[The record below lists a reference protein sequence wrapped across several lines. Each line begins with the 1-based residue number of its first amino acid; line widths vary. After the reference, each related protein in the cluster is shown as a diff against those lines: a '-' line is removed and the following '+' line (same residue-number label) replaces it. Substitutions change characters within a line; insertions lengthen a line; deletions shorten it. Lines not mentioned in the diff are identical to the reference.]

1 MTNHVAADAS
11 LPGASSAVETAGTPG
26 TSTLPARVRSLTGLR
41 FPAAL
46 MVFLYHAS
54 LPIPALRFL
63 HDDAAA
69 YSFYGFASQAGGL
82 GVTFFFVLSGF
93 VLTWSAR
100 PGDTATAFW
109 RRRLVKIYPNY
120 VVAWVLATVLYAA
133 AYTPVWRELVNL
145 LMLQVWIPDFNT
157 YFSVDPPGWSLG
169 CEAIFY
175 LAFPILFVRLRK
187 IRPERLKFWI
197 GGMIA
202 AIVGSTVLAYLVLPS
217 SPAIPGESTVS
228 VVQYWFGYIL
238 PPVRTLDFALGI
250 LVARAVQTGRWRN
263 IGMLWSGLL
272 LVATYAVT
280 GFFPYLYGQRVLC
293 MIPIVLLIAAAA
305 TSDVRGGFSPFRNRV
320 MVWLGEVS
328 FAFYLLHFIVLA
340 TTRKLLGTTTF
351 PVPVTVALLAGVL
364 LAAIGCSWL
373 LYAGFERPITRR
385 FSTAKPRTTPAVAT
399 P

>member
-1 MTNHVAADAS
+1 MTNHVAADA
-11 LPGASSAVETAGTPG
+11 AQPG
-26 TSTLPARVRSLTGLR
+26 TVPVDGPPGESTLPARIRSLTGLR

-46 MVFLYHAS
+46 MVFLYHAA

-63 HDDAAA
+63 HDDSAA
-69 YSFYGFASQAGGL
+69 YAFYGFASQAGGL

-100 PGDTATAFW
+100 PGDTAGAFW
-109 RRRLVKIYPNY
+109 RRRFVKIYPNY
-120 VVAWVLATVLYAA
+120 VVAWVLATVLFAA

-169 CEAIFY
+169 SEAIFY
-175 LAFPILFVRLRK
+175 LAFPLLFVWLRK
-187 IRPERLKFWI
+187 IRPEHLKFWI
-197 GGMIA
+197 GGLVA
-202 AIVGSTVLAYLVLPS
+202 AIVASTVLAYLVLPS
-217 SPAIPGESTVS
+217 SPAIPGESSVS

-238 PPVRTLDFALGI
+238 PPVRTLDFSLGI
-250 LVARAVQTGRWRN
+250 LVARAVRTGRWRN
-263 IGMLWSGLL
+263 IGMAWSGLL
-272 LVATYAVT
+272 LVATYAAT
-280 GFFPYLYGQRVLC
+280 RFFPYLYGQRVLC

-305 TSDVRGGFSPFRNRV
+305 TSDIKGTFSPFRNRV

-328 FAFYLLHFIVLA
+328 FAFYLLHFVVLA

-351 PVPVTVALLAGVL
+351 SVPVTVALLVGIL
-364 LAAIGCSWL
+364 LAAIGCAWL

-385 FSTAKPRTTPAVAT
+385 FSTGKSRAT
-399 P
+399 AAASQ